1 MQVSLSKSAYS
12 AEVLNRAAY
21 HAAPLGTVGI
31 SESSD
36 CWEVSL
42 VPANGHDVESLNH
55 EFHTNL
61 ADEALREVIR
71 NRTEP
76 LRSLILAHA
85 YSNTRIAS
93 EDSTS

>member
-12 AEVLNRAAY
+12 TEVLNRAAY
-21 HAAPLGTVGI
+21 KAAPLGIVAI
-31 SESSD
+31 SESEGS
-36 CWEVSL
+36 WEVSL
-42 VPANGHDVESLNH
+42 VPSSGHDEESLSH

-93 EDSTS
+93 EDAAA

>member
-1 MQVSLSKSAYS
+1 MQISLSKSAYS
-12 AEVLNRAAY
+12 AESLNRAAY
-21 HAAPLGTVGI
+21 SVAPLGTVSI
-31 SESSD
+31 SESDSN
-36 CWEVSL
+36 WL
-42 VPANGHDVESLNH
+42 VNLAPSEGHDLESMSH

-61 ADEALREVIR
+61 ADHALREVIR

-93 EDSTS
+93 EEAAA

>member
-12 AEVLNRAAY
+12 SEVLNRAAY
-21 HAAPLGTVGI
+21 KAAPLGTVAI
-31 SESSD
+31 SESGGS
-36 CWEVSL
+36 WEVSL
-42 VPANGHDVESLNH
+42 VPSSGHDVESLSH

-93 EDSTS
+93 EDATA